1 MDFFRLENIAE
12 ILMILGISA
21 LIIEVA
27 VLGFATFVLLFLGAS
42 LLLTGIAMNMGILE
56 ATLVT
61 ALWSNTL
68 LTAVLAVAL
77 WKPLSRMQNKVDNK
91 SVDSDFAVETFMLEA
106 DVDIQGKTTRAYSGV
121 QWKLKS
127 QQPIVAGTLVK
138 VVKTEVGVMW
148 VEAAD

>member
-12 ILMILGISA
+12 ILMILGIAA

-27 VLGFATFVLLFLGAS
+27 VLGFSTFVLFFLGIS
-42 LLLTGIAMNMGILE
+42 LLLTGVAMNFGILE
-56 ATLVT
+56 ATLIT

-68 LTAVLAVAL
+68 LTGVLAVSL
-77 WKPLSRMQNKVDNK
+77 WKPLSRMQNKVGSKEVDN
-91 SVDSDFAVETFMLEA
+91 DFAADTFILED
-106 DVDIQGKTTRAYSGV
+106 DVDMQGKTTRAYSGV

-127 QQPIVAGTLVK
+127 QQPIASGTVVK

-148 VEAAD
+148 VEAQD

>member
-12 ILMILGISA
+12 ILMILGIAA

-27 VLGFATFVLLFLGAS
+27 VLGFSTFVLFFLGIS
-42 LLLTGIAMNMGILE
+42 LLLTGIAMNFGLLE
-56 ATLVT
+56 ATLMT

-68 LTAVLAVAL
+68 LTGVLAVSL
-77 WKPLSRMQNKVDNK
+77 WKPLSRMQNKVGSKEVDN
-91 SVDSDFAVETFMLEA
+91 DFAADTFVLES
-106 DVDIQGKTTRAYSGV
+106 DVDMQGKTTRAYSGV

-127 QQPIVAGTLVK
+127 QQPIPSGTVVK

-148 VEAAD
+148 VEAQD